1 MRKLARAAEF
11 VAWLAGYPKPPHPP
25 LVLRIDIQGGGP
37 VVGPPSGGCISGWG
51 GGAPAGPIGAPAG
64 LIGAP
69 AGLIG
74 APAGLIGVPPALGGA
89 LAPLPSPVIW
99 GEVLGTRLRAI
110 AANLGR
116 ARAFARRGMKLTLP
130 SPGRGKL

>member
-51 GGAPAGPIGAPAG
+51 G
-64 LIGAP
+64 
-69 AGLIG
+69 G